1 MTKNFS
7 KPVEARSTV
16 STEIDR
22 KAFVRDWIAKR
33 FSAGKLAGSGLVGG
47 VLTLPMLAAAQT
59 TGEFVS
65 ATGIEGVTN
74 VQTMPD
80 GSAQLTMSNGTT
92 ISVPAAD
99 VQIAANGQV
108 LVSDRIIDIAAEVM
122 AGGAGGISGGAIAAG
137 LAGGAGLAA
146 AAGGGGSDG
155 DDGPPA
161 LPVLNGEDFQSTVLG
176 VSGGFNNGNTGIG
189 LPEGT
194 SSVEVTITG
203 EDGEETTVPAQ
214 LDEEGNWTTPEAD
227 NLPQGNVTVTV
238 TSFDADGEE
247 IGSTSQEFNVD
258 TVPPTITI
266 DDTGAGEDGVLNLTE
281 QGEGITLSGTTDAE
295 DGQTVT
301 VMVGTEEFT
310 GTASGGTWS
319 VTVPATSLASLA
331 DGATVSVT
339 ANVNDAAG
347 NPAPEATDS
356 FTTDLS
362 AAITIA
368 QINGEDVATADV
380 SAADRVGGFDVTGTV
395 TGVEDGQTVTVTLN
409 GQDFTGPVSGGAFTV
424 PITEAF
430 LATLGNGPTTLTL
443 SASVTDVAGNETTD
457 TPADIPA
464 DFTGPSITIDPIG
477 TANDDGVINIAESG
491 GSLEITGATNLV
503 EPGQP
508 ITVTVNGVTLAGP
521 ITVGADGT
529 WTATATSGELSGLPA
544 NGTVTVTANVSDL
557 VGLAAPQATAQVDTD
572 LEAPT
577 ISIDTPIAGD
587 DVINIVEKGEALQI
601 SGTTTG
607 VEDGQE
613 VTVTLVNGATTV
625 TTSTATVTGGIWS
638 TDIPASDLGG
648 LSGDLALDV
657 TADVSDAA
665 GNPAPQ
671 ASEPLA
677 TDLTPPTIAFD
688 AISGDN
694 QIGLLDVQGNLDIT
708 GTTDA
713 EVGQAVTLTFDGEQ
727 LTGSV
732 TGAGVWSVT
741 VPQANIEAI
750 QTAAG
755 VDGILGDIPVTATV
769 TDAAGNPT
777 TTPASTTIDADFNG
791 PSITIDDISGDNLVN
806 AAEAGE
812 DIIISG
818 TTNNVPD
825 TQDVTLNV
833 GGVELTVGIV
843 GGVWQTSLTPAQAT
857 TAGLT
862 DGATVDITADVTDG
876 DGVPAPQA
884 TAQITA
890 DFTAP
895 AVSINTISD
904 DDIINI
910 DDSTE
915 SLIISGTTTGVEAG
929 QSVSVNVEGLGGAS
943 AEVGADGTW
952 SVGFTPTLT
961 EQWVTD
967 EGNGATPAITAN
979 VTDLAGNP
987 APEASRP
994 VTIDVSAPTVSID
1007 PLPLGM
1013 DDVMNLAEQ
1022 GADLVIA
1029 GTATDTTEVTVTF
1042 NGTALAPVAVTGGN
1056 WTVTIPSADLTGLA
1070 DGATIDLQADVT
1082 DSSGNTAQ
1090 DTASFGTDFTA
1101 PTITITDTGVGG
1113 DDILNIAE
1121 QGAGITVEGVT
1132 SGAEDGQQVT
1142 ITLSGAAMATPIVG
1156 TGTVT
1161 DNAFTVEFTSEDLA
1175 SIGSWPSA
1183 TVTAEVSDAAG
1194 NPATPATDSF
1204 DIDLDAPTIAFDDP
1218 PPPEFVLGI
1227 EERDSLETEGV
1238 GVTTTEPDGTA
1249 VTLTFTRPDGSGATV
1264 TDVTINTTV
1273 SNGGTFDIPL
1283 TAAQIAAL
1291 QDETTYTL
1299 DLTITDG
1306 AGNTGSDQIE
1316 VPTDFVPILTI
1327 DEVGV
1332 DGAVDL
1338 SDTVDAEI
1346 TGTTLGVEEG
1356 RSVTVTVTGATSGL
1370 VLTDSALVGADGTWT
1385 LPVDAAFFDALE
1397 PGETFTVSASVSN
1410 DAGRTANAEQA
1421 DIDAYQESVYAF
1433 LNTETAGS
1441 TLTVTSVGL
1450 EGLDVSSG
1458 VSTQTTMTFNPAD
1471 ATFVTNSTT
1480 ALVTNTFAQA
1490 NEDNAGS
1497 GTVVFG
1503 LIGTTSPTL
1512 PANIY
1517 EFDIT
1522 DQGNGPITLSFEDA
1536 IQGGPTELQI
1546 GTAGS
1551 DTLTASNTDS
1561 VIQGKGGDDSIDVS
1575 DSGTNVVVFEL
1586 DQASNGTD
1594 TVTGFTTGDTFQSDV
1609 IAFLGEADLRGDG
1622 DFVETLGTGEA
1633 LGINTG
1639 FVIFTTALGDTN
1651 AATLETAFEGLL
1663 DETAGDVVYFLA
1675 GDGTNAALARV
1686 DVTAP
1691 DDASVEILANFSD
1704 IGDLGQLNAD
1714 NVILPDPVTGIT

>member
-7 KPVEARSTV
+7 KPVDARATV

-33 FSAGKLAGSGLVGG
+33 FSAGKLAGSGLVGA
-47 VLTLPMLAAAQT
+47 VLTLPMLAAAQI

-155 DDGPPA
+155 DDGPPP

-176 VSGGFNNGNTGIG
+176 VSGGFNSDNTGITI
-189 LPEGT
+189 PDDT
-194 SSVEVTITG
+194 TSVEITITDENG
-203 EDGEETTVPAQ
+203 NETTAP
-214 LDEEGNWTTPEAD
+214 AD
-227 NLPQGNVTVTV
+227 NFDANGDWTFTPPGGLPQGPITVTV
-238 TSFDADGEE
+238 TSLDGDGTEL
-247 IGSTSQEFNVD
+247 GSSSQQFNVD
-258 TVPPTITI
+258 TVPPTIAIT
-266 DDTGAGEDGVLNLTE
+266 DDGTGPDGVLNLAE
-281 QGEGITLSGTTDAE
+281 QDAGITISGTTDAE

-301 VMVGTEEFT
+301 VTVGTEDFT

-319 VTVPATSLASLA
+319 VTVPSTSLASLA

-368 QINGEDVATADV
+368 QINGEDVATADI
-380 SAADRVGGFDVTGTV
+380 SAADRVDGFDVTGTV
-395 TGVEDGQTVTVTLN
+395 TGVEDGRTVTVTLN
-409 GQDFTGPVSGGAFTV
+409 GQDFTGPVSGGTFSV

-430 LATLGNGPTTLTL
+430 LATLGNGPTTLAL

-577 ISIDTPIAGD
+577 TSIDTPIAGD

-625 TTSTATVTGGIWS
+625 TTSTATVTGGTWS
-638 TDIPASDLGG
+638 TDIPASDLSG

-694 QIGLLDVQGNLDIT
+694 QIGLLDVQGDLEIT

-769 TDAAGNPT
+769 TDAAGNPA

-791 PSITIDDISGDNLVN
+791 PSIAIDDITGDNLIN
-806 AAEAGE
+806 ATEAGN

-833 GGVELTVGIV
+833 GSLGPLTVGIV
-843 GGVWQTSLTPAQAT
+843 GDVWQTSLTPAQAT

-884 TAQITA
+884 TAEITA

-895 AVSINTISD
+895 TIAINTVSD
-904 DDIINI
+904 DDVINI

-929 QSVSVNVEGLGGAS
+929 RFVSVNVEGLGGAS

-994 VTIDVSAPTVSID
+994 VTIDVSAPTVSIN

-1022 GADLVIA
+1022 GADLVIT

-1056 WTVTIPSADLTGLA
+1056 WTLTIPSADLTGLA
-1070 DGATIDLQADVT
+1070 DGATIAVQADVT
-1082 DSSGNTAQ
+1082 DSSDNTAQ

-1101 PTITITDTGVGG
+1101 PTITITDTGVGA

-1161 DNAFTVEFTSEDLA
+1161 DNAFTVEFTSEDLT

-1204 DIDLDAPTIAFDDP
+1204 DIDLVAPTIAFDDP
-1218 PPPEFVLGI
+1218 PPPEFVLGV

-1238 GVTTTEPDGTA
+1238 GVITTEPDGTA
-1249 VTLTFTRPDGSGATV
+1249 VTLTFTRPDGSGGTV
-1264 TDVTINTTV
+1264 TDVTIDTTV

-1283 TAAQIAAL
+1283 TAAQIASL

-1299 DLTITDG
+1299 DLTITDD
-1306 AGNTGSDQIE
+1306 AGNTGTDQIS

-1356 RSVTVTVTGATSGL
+1356 RPVTVTVTGATSGQ
-1370 VLTDSALVGADGTWT
+1370 VLNTTTAVGAGGVWT
-1385 LPVDAAFFDALE
+1385 LPIYPAFFDALE

-1421 DIDAYQESVYAF
+1421 DIDAYLASLYAIVNTAES
-1433 LNTETAGS
+1433 GS
-1441 TLTVTSVGL
+1441 TLTMSAIAG
-1450 EGLDVSSG
+1450 EGLDTDAG
-1458 VSTQTTMTFNPAD
+1458 ITTTMSFDPAR
-1471 ATFVTNSTT
+1471 ATYINGSDDDNLDLFIANT
-1480 ALVTNTFAQA
+1480 A
-1490 NEDNAGS
+1490 NAATGS
-1497 GTVVFG
+1497 VVFSG
-1503 LIGTTSPTL
+1503 GTAGGSLADGDVLYT
-1512 PANIY
+1512 
-1517 EFDIT
+1517 FDMT
-1522 DQGNGPITLSFEDA
+1522 DQGTGPITLSFVEES
-1536 IQGGPTELQI
+1536 QGGPTELQI
-1546 GTAGS
+1546 GTAGG

-1561 VIQGKGGDDSIDVS
+1561 IIQAKGGDDSIDVS
-1575 DSGTNVVVFEL
+1575 DSGTNIVVFEL
-1586 DQASNGTD
+1586 DQATNGTD

-1622 DFVETLGTGEA
+1622 DFVQSMTDGQA
-1633 LGINTG
+1633 LGVNTG

-1663 DETAGDVVYFLA
+1663 DENAGDVVYFLA
-1675 GDGTNAALARV
+1675 GDGTDAALARV

-1691 DDASVEILANFSD
+1691 DDASVEILANFSA
-1704 IGDLGQLNAD
+1704 IGDLSQLNAD
-1714 NVILPDPVTGIT
+1714 NVILPDPAGIT

>member
-1 MTKNFS
+1 
-7 KPVEARSTV
+7 
-16 STEIDR
+16 
-22 KAFVRDWIAKR
+22 
-33 FSAGKLAGSGLVGG
+33 
-47 VLTLPMLAAAQT
+47 MLAAAQT

-65 ATGIEGVTN
+65 ASGIEGVTD
-74 VQTMPD
+74 VRTMPD

-99 VQIAANGQV
+99 VQIATNGQV

-122 AGGAGGISGGAIAAG
+122 AGGAGGVGGGAIAAG

-155 DDGPPA
+155 GDGPPA

-194 SSVEVTITG
+194 SSVEVTITD

-281 QGEGITLSGTTDAE
+281 QGEGITLSGSTDAE

-310 GTASGGTWS
+310 TTASGGAWS
-319 VTVPATSLASLA
+319 VVVPAGSLATIE
-331 DGATVSVT
+331 DGATVEIT
-339 ANVNDAAG
+339 ANVADAAG
-347 NPAPEATDS
+347 NEAVEATDS
-356 FTTDLS
+356 FGTDLS
-362 AAITIA
+362 AAITIETIA
-368 QINGEDVATADV
+368 GDPVAAADIT
-380 SAADRVGGFDVTGTV
+380 AADRVGGFDVTGSV

-409 GQDFTGPVSGGAFTV
+409 GTDFTAQVAGGEFTV
-424 PITEAF
+424 PISAGF
-430 LATLGNGPTTLTL
+430 LNGLDAGPVTLNV
-443 SASVTDVAGNETTD
+443 SASVTDVAGNTATD
-457 TPADIPA
+457 TPAPIAA
-464 DFTGPSITIDPIG
+464 DFTGPSIAIDPIPTTSGDDTLNIEERANGFEVSG
-477 TANDDGVINIAESG
+477 TTDRVAQ
-491 GSLEITGATNLV
+491 GSTV
-503 EPGQP
+503 
-508 ITVTVNGVTLAGP
+508 TVTVNGEELTGPVT
-521 ITVGADGT
+521 VD
-529 WTATATSGELSGLPA
+529 A
-544 NGTVTVTANVSDL
+544 NGDWSVTVASGDGGTFPQNGPVTITAEVTDSDSGIPASAVPLDLNVDL
-557 VGLAAPQATAQVDTD
+557 Q
-572 LEAPT
+572 APT
-577 ISIDTPIAGD
+577 IEITDTGTGD
-587 DVINIVEKGEALQI
+587 DGILNLTEQGEGVTI
-601 SGTTTG
+601 SGTTDA
-607 VEDGQE
+607 EDGQE
-613 VTVTLVNGATTV
+613 VTVRLFDGPTQIPGGGGTEY
-625 TTSTATVTGGIWS
+625 TATASGGNWS
-638 TDIPASDLGG
+638 VDIPAATLAQFV
-648 LSGDLALDV
+648 GDGTVRV
-657 TADVSDAA
+657 TADVSDLA
-665 GNPAPQ
+665 GNPAETTEQ
-671 ASEPLA
+671 SFGR
-677 TDLTPPTIAFD
+677 DLTAPTISFND
-688 AISGDN
+688 ISGDN
-694 QIGLLDVQGNLDIT
+694 QIGLLDVQGDLLISGSTN
-708 GTTDA
+708 A
-713 EVGQAVTLTFDGEQ
+713 EIGRPVTLTFDGQ
-727 LTGSV
+727 TFTGEVIGNSLG
-732 TGAGVWSVT
+732 GAEPNSWSVI
-741 VPQANIEAI
+741 VPQSAIQAI
-750 QTAAG
+750 QTEANTG
-755 VDGILGDIPVTATV
+755 DGTLSDIPVTATV
-769 TDAAGNPT
+769 TDAAGNPADAPAT
-777 TTPASTTIDADFNG
+777 TTVDADFNG

-812 DIIISG
+812 DIILSG

-825 TQDVTLNV
+825 SEDVTLNV
-833 GGVELTVGIV
+833 GSLGPLTVGIV

-884 TAQITA
+884 TAEITA

-895 AVSINTISD
+895 TIAINTVSD

-929 QSVSVNVEGLGGAS
+929 QSVSVNVEGLGGES

-994 VTIDVSAPTVSID
+994 VTIDVSAPTVSIN

-1022 GADLVIA
+1022 GTDLVIT

-1056 WTVTIPSADLTGLA
+1056 WTLTIPSADLTGLA
-1070 DGATIDLQADVT
+1070 DGATIAVQADVT
-1082 DSSGNTAQ
+1082 DSSDNTAQ

-1101 PTITITDTGVGG
+1101 PTITITDTGVGP

-1121 QGAGITVEGVT
+1121 SEAGITVTGNVT
-1132 SGAEDGQQVT
+1132 GADGQTVAV
-1142 ITLSGAAMATPIVG
+1142 TLSGAAATPIVG

-1161 DNAFTVEFTSEDLA
+1161 GGTFAVEFTSGDLS

-1204 DIDLDAPTIAFDDP
+1204 DIDLTAPTIAFDDP
-1218 PPPEFVLGI
+1218 PPADFVLGI

-1238 GVTTTEPDGTA
+1238 AVTTTEPDGTP
-1249 VTLTFTRPDGSGATV
+1249 VTLTFTRPDGSGGTV

-1283 TAAQIAAL
+1283 TAAQIATL
-1291 QDETTYTL
+1291 EDETTYTL
-1299 DLTITDG
+1299 DLTITDD
-1306 AGNTGSDQIE
+1306 AGNTGSDQID

-1338 SDTVDAEI
+1338 SDTEDASI

-1356 RSVTVTVTGATSGL
+1356 RPVTVTVTGSTSGQ
-1370 VLTDSALVGADGTWT
+1370 VLNTTAAVGAGGIWT
-1385 LPVDAAFFDALE
+1385 LPIDPTFFDELE
-1397 PGETFTVSASVSN
+1397 AGETFTVSASVSN
-1410 DAGRTANAEQA
+1410 DAGRAANAEQA
-1421 DIDAYQESVYAF
+1421 DIDAYLASLYAIVNTAESGA
-1433 LNTETAGS
+1433 
-1441 TLTVTSVGL
+1441 TLTMSAIAG
-1450 EGLDVSSG
+1450 EGLDTDAG
-1458 VSTQTTMTFNPAD
+1458 ITTTMSFDPARATYINGSDDDNLDLFIANTANAATGSVLFSGGTASGSLADGDVLYTFD
-1471 ATFVTNSTT
+1471 M
-1480 ALVTNTFAQA
+1480 
-1490 NEDNAGS
+1490 
-1497 GTVVFG
+1497 
-1503 LIGTTSPTL
+1503 
-1512 PANIY
+1512 
-1517 EFDIT
+1517 T
-1522 DQGNGPITLSFEDA
+1522 DQGTGPITLSFVEES
-1536 IQGGPTELQI
+1536 QGGPTELQI
-1546 GTAGS
+1546 GTAGG

-1561 VIQGKGGDDSIDVS
+1561 VIQAKGGDDSIDVS
-1575 DSGTNVVVFEL
+1575 ESGTNIVVFEL

-1622 DFVETLGTGEA
+1622 DFVQSMTDGQAIGV
-1633 LGINTG
+1633 NTG
-1639 FVIFTTALGDTN
+1639 FVIFTTALADTN

-1704 IGDLGQLNAD
+1704 IGDLSQLNAD
-1714 NVILPDPVTGIT
+1714 NVILPDPAGIT

>member
-7 KPVEARSTV
+7 KPVDARSTV

-33 FSAGKLAGSGLVGG
+33 LTAGKLAGSGFVGA

-65 ATGIEGVTN
+65 AAGIEGVTN

-122 AGGAGGISGGAIAAG
+122 AGGAGGIGGGTIAAG
-137 LAGGAGLAA
+137 FAGGAGLAA

-194 SSVEVTITG
+194 SSVEVTITD
-203 EDGEETTVPAQ
+203 EDGEETTVLAQ

-281 QGEGITLSGTTDAE
+281 QGEGITLSGSTDAE

-368 QINGEDVATADV
+368 QINGEDVATADI

-409 GQDFTGPVSGGAFTV
+409 GQDFTGPVSGGAFIV

-457 TPADIPA
+457 TPTDIPA
-464 DFTGPSITIDPIG
+464 DFTGPSITIDLIG
-477 TANDDGVINIAESG
+477 TANDDGVINITESG
-491 GSLEITGATNLV
+491 DSLEITGATNLV
-503 EPGQP
+503 EPSQP
-508 ITVTVNGVTLAGP
+508 ITVTVDGVTLAGP

-613 VTVTLVNGATTV
+613 VTVTLVNGATTI

-638 TDIPASDLGG
+638 TDIPASDLSG

-791 PSITIDDISGDNLVN
+791 PSIAIEDITGDNLIN
-806 AAEAGE
+806 ATEAGN

-843 GGVWQTSLTPAQAT
+843 GGVWQTSLTPGQAA
-857 TAGLT
+857 TAGLA
-862 DGATVDITADVTDG
+862 DGATVDITADVSDG

-884 TAQITA
+884 TTQITA

-895 AVSINTISD
+895 TVAINTVSGD
-904 DDIINI
+904 DVINI

-929 QSVSVNVEGLGGAS
+929 RFVSVNVEGLGGAS

-952 SVGFTPTLT
+952 SAGFTPTLT

-994 VTIDVSAPTVSID
+994 VTIDVSAPTVSIN

-1022 GADLVIA
+1022 GADLVIT

-1056 WTVTIPSADLTGLA
+1056 WTVTIPSADLAGLA

-1101 PTITITDTGVGG
+1101 PTITITDTGVGA

-1142 ITLSGAAMATPIVG
+1142 ITLTGTVAPPIIA

-1161 DNAFTVEFTSEDLA
+1161 GNAFSVDFSSASLA
-1175 SIGSWPSA
+1175 SIGGWPSA

-1194 NPATPATDSF
+1194 NPATPATGGF
-1204 DIDLDAPTIAFDDP
+1204 DIDVTAPTIAFDDP
-1218 PPPEFVLGI
+1218 PPEPFTLDI
-1227 EERDSLETEGV
+1227 EEREMTDGIDFTTSETSG
-1238 GVTTTEPDGTA
+1238 A
-1249 VTLTFTRPDGSGATV
+1249 NVTLTFTHSDGTADIDKTVALDTLTPDAGVFTL
-1264 TDVTINTTV
+1264 
-1273 SNGGTFDIPL
+1273 PL
-1283 TAAQIAAL
+1283 TEGEVDSL
-1291 QDETTYTL
+1291 RDLSDYTVAI
-1299 DLTITDG
+1299 TITDA
-1306 AGNTGSDQIE
+1306 AGNPAATPDSFDIE
-1316 VPTDFVPILTI
+1316 TDFAPILTI

-1356 RSVTVTVTGATSGL
+1356 RPVTVTVTGSTSGQ
-1370 VLTDSALVGADGTWT
+1370 VLNTTAAVGAGGIWT

-1441 TLTVTSVGL
+1441 ALTITAVGL
-1450 EGLDVSSG
+1450 EALDVSNG
-1458 VSTQTTMTFNPAD
+1458 IAVQTELSFEPSE
-1471 ATFVTNSTT
+1471 ATFVAGSTT
-1480 ALVTNTFAQA
+1480 PLVSAFPIV
-1490 NEDNAGS
+1490 NENNAASGS
-1497 GTVVFG
+1497 VTIS
-1503 LIGTTSPTL
+1503 LIGTDQPTL
-1512 PANIY
+1512 PTDFY
-1517 EFDIT
+1517 QFEMT
-1522 DQGNGPITLSFEDA
+1522 DQGAGPITLNFQDA
-1536 IQGGPTELQI
+1536 SQGGPTELQI

-1561 VIQGKGGDDSIDVS
+1561 VIQGKGGDDSVDVS
-1575 DSGTNVVVFEL
+1575 DSGTNIVVFEL

-1622 DFVETLGTGEA
+1622 DFVQSMTDGQAIGV
-1633 LGINTG
+1633 NTG

-1675 GDGTNAALARV
+1675 GDGTNAALARASV
-1686 DVTAP
+1686 NAT

-1704 IGDLGQLNAD
+1704 IGDLGQLSAD